1 MESDIVD
8 LAMEHVLF
16 DGSVYDVDC
25 SPCLDG
31 FASSDTQVSGGQD
44 TEKDTKSTSIAM
56 AGETARVRNV
66 TIEKLRAK
74 LQIPPEGHFD
84 RTDIV
89 WEERTN
95 QGRGR
100 SRDTHSAIIPW
111 DRLGDFVAGEQSM
124 RDFPCTFNEVPS
136 LGHKE
141 GTAENAKE
149 GSFLQKIK

>member
-1 MESDIVD
+1 MEANVVD
-8 LAMEHVLF
+8 LGAEHVPFVGGLYE
-16 DGSVYDVDC
+16 GDC

-31 FASSDTQVSGGQD
+31 FAPSDAQVSGGKD
-44 TEKDTKSTSIAM
+44 AKKDTKSTSGAV
-56 AGETARVRNV
+56 AGETSRVRNV
-66 TIEKLRAK
+66 TLEKLRAK
-74 LQIPPEGHFD
+74 LQVPPEGHFD
-84 RTDIV
+84 KTDIV

-111 DRLGDFVAGEQSM
+111 DRFSDFVVGEQSM
-124 RDFPCTFNEVPS
+124 RDFPCTFNKVPS
-136 LGHKE
+136 FGHKE